1 MNITGI
7 IPAGGRASRISPLP
21 CSKEIIPM
29 GFRKTPDGTKKPKV
43 VSHYLLEKYKKA
55 GADRTFFILKPGK
68 WDIPAYYL
76 DGKMLEMPLAYLT
89 MNLPYGVPYTID
101 KAYPFIKEDIV
112 MLGFPD
118 IIFKEKKAF
127 KLKREALQS
136 MGADIVLGLFPVLNQ
151 KQAQKCDMVEWDEK
165 TNTIKLID
173 IKPNETPLNKSWL
186 TACWNPTFTS
196 FMHQFLKEDL
206 SMRKLNPD
214 LPELFMGHVIQA
226 AMQSNLVV
234 RGIFFDNENYIDIGT
249 PDDFAKAQKGYL
261 TDEF

>member
-29 GFRKTPDGTKKPKV
+29 GFRKMPDGSKKPKV
-43 VSHYLLEKYKKA
+43 VSHYLLEKYKKG

-76 DGKMLEMPLAYLT
+76 DGKAVNMPLAYLT
-89 MNLPYGVPYTID
+89 MDLPYGVPYTID
-101 KAYPFIKEDIV
+101 QAYSFVKEDLI

-118 IIFKEKKAF
+118 ILFKEKKAF
-127 KLKREALQS
+127 QQKKEALKEYK
-136 MGADIVLGLFPVLNQ
+136 ADIILGLFPVTGQ
-151 KQAQKCDMVEWDEK
+151 KQAQKCDMVSWDK
-165 TNTIKLID
+165 STKSINQII
-173 IKPNETPLNKSWL
+173 IKPNETKLDKCWL
-186 TACWNPTFTS
+186 TALWKPAFTD

-206 SMRKLNPD
+206 TMRKLNPN

-234 RGIFFDNENYIDIGT
+234 RGIYFENENYIDIGT
-249 PDDFAKAQKGYL
+249 PDDFAKAQNGYL
-261 TDEF
+261 TDAY